1 MRFTKFVGLCGLA
14 LASGPSLANF
24 HLMKIVEVF
33 PGTAASPNAQYIVL
47 QMYTGGQNVLA
58 NHVATVFDATGT
70 SIGTLTFTSNVANGL
85 NQDKVLIATTQA
97 ATFFNLTAD
106 LTMGAILPLAG
117 GKICFETVDCV
128 AWGNYTG
135 SPTGVGT
142 PFNASTGLSSGQ
154 AAKRRLDIAG
164 QPTILDAS
172 DDTDVSAND
181 FATGLP
187 APANN
192 ARVNGSIPASV
203 CLNGVI
209 EGLESCDDGNNN
221 NADACPNTCSFDR
234 YFVDGFE
241 SP

>member
-1 MRFTKFVGLCGLA
+1 MRFTKFWGLCVLA
-14 LASGPSLANF
+14 MFSGPSLANF
-24 HLMKIVEVF
+24 HFMKIVEVF
-33 PGTAASPNAQYIVL
+33 PGTAASPNAHYIVL

-58 NHVATVFDATGT
+58 NHVATVFDAAGT

-97 ATFFNLTAD
+97 ASFFSVTAD

-135 SPTGVGT
+135 SATGVGT
-142 PFNASTGLSSGQ
+142 PYNASTGLLSGL
-154 AAKRRLDIAG
+154 AAKRRLNIAG
-164 QPTILDAS
+164 LPTVLDS
-172 DDTDVSAND
+172 TDDTDVSAND
-181 FATGLP
+181 FVTGLP
-187 APANN
+187 APVNN
-192 ARVNGSIPASV
+192 ARVSGSIPANV

-221 NADACPNTCSFDR
+221 NVDACPNTCSFDS

-241 SP
+241 NP